1 MHIVHTLYHT
11 KRQYANI
18 RPRGRDEK
26 LIKITFFLSFHINSS
41 TKIIFFKLKHIKKA
55 GHTTRTTIPQM
66 TKEKN
71 SLP

>member
-26 LIKITFFLSFHINSS
+26 QKRLNFFLTLHINFR
-41 TKIIFFKLKHIKKA
+41 TKFIFFKQKHIKSGA
-55 GHTTRTTIPQM
+55 LLPADTQM
-66 TKEKN
+66 TKEKI
-71 SLP
+71 PC